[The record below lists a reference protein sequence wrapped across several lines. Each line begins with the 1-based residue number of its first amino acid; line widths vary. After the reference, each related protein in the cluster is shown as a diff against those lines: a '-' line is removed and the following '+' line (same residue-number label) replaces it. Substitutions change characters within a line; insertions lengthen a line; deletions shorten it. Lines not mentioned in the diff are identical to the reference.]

1 MIDFFKTLFSYW
13 QGLLIGVVVGAIIC
27 VLIGKW
33 IYQNKV
39 SGTIITV
46 AMCLVFG
53 FFGFLVQSWFFPNVI
68 TDPNHPDYN
77 IIYDPNVNSIDLNT
91 LASVNSNGGFDRNYI
106 EDKLKTADITEDK
119 FFNITLTEYAEIV
132 IYSFDTT
139 VEDTKFTY
147 NVLFNKIN
155 DGKSIV
161 FDGAFNVNYSIA
173 GTYLG
178 VDTKLKFNNN
188 MDLGNNFSP
197 LKTKISLDTTH
208 PDMFLYSNAGS
219 LFFCSSEIEKTGST
233 WIIMLAQTMKSAYKT
248 MQDGVGKFYLNN
260 FQQLGDLGIM
270 LYEEDIE
277 KQLNTFYTGVYKAV
291 KANNTSM
298 SAVNVTNSCAYY
310 NATEDK
316 FYNANLFLNVRYK
329 DYKDTSIFPEGGDL
343 NAGDEELK
351 DKVDKE
357 VIDYPT
363 SASVKFLLNPNG
375 NYNMT
380 NFNLAE
386 TPVTITL
393 KSDKDTYIL
402 NFNQN
407 SMFGSGLTRA
417 INYGTYTVTAT
428 SNVLQLGTLGT
439 LTVSKDTE
447 VVKFNYS
454 YEYGTILTTV
464 RLNPLSNLALEDL
477 DLETNPVTVTLN
489 NGTSSYNFVFNNKE
503 TINEPITQRLL
514 LGNYTWS
521 IQSSQLVFSTL
532 TGTLQVSTNSHSFVF
547 NYDYKTNVEYV
558 ITKGSFSSSE
568 DNTRN
573 LLEDKTIGV
582 KVDYSACNFDKAV
595 ARVELFHTI
604 GGHLYHYDLTSPT
617 GISEIIVDTTDYSVG
632 TYLNSEIACQI
643 KFTFTDG
650 TTVLTNVYSYQGATE
665 CYAGYFYTYTYK
677 VVVG

>member
-53 FFGFLVQSWFFPNVI
+53 FFGFLVQGWFFPNVI

-77 IIYDPNVNSIDLNT
+77 VIYDPNVNSIDLNT

-161 FDGAFNVNYSIA
+161 FDGAFNVNYSIV
-173 GTYLG
+173 GTFLG
-178 VDTKLKFNNN
+178 VDTKLQFNNN

-197 LKTKISLDTTH
+197 LKTKISIDTTH
-208 PDMFLYSNAGS
+208 PDMFLYSYAGS

-233 WIIMLAQTMKSAYKT
+233 WMIKLAQTMKSAYKT

-291 KANNTSM
+291 QANNTSM

-310 NATEDK
+310 NASEDK
-316 FYNANLFLNVRYK
+316 FYNANLYLNVRYK
-329 DYKDTSIFPEGGDL
+329 DYKDTSIFPEDTDI
-343 NAGDEELK
+343 NVGDEELK

-375 NYNMT
+375 NYNMN

-393 KSDKDTYIL
+393 KSDKDIYIL

-428 SNVLQLGTLGT
+428 SNVLQLGNLGT
-439 LTVSKDTE
+439 FTVSKETE
-447 VVKFNYS
+447 VVKFNYT

-514 LGNYTWS
+514 LGEYTYS
-521 IQSSQLVFSTL
+521 IQSEQLVFSATS
-532 TGTLQVSTNSHSFVF
+532 GIVKITNTVHSFVF
-547 NYDYKTNVEYV
+547 NYDYKTNIEYGLSASV
-558 ITKGSFSSSE
+558 SSTDKGSYSADTILFTVGKYDSVHLNFEIARFEVFDTIASSLHVYSSSS
-568 DNTRN
+568 NSFSYFPLANGMTM
-573 LLEDKTIGV
+573 
-582 KVDYSACNFDKAV
+582 
-595 ARVELFHTI
+595 
-604 GGHLYHYDLTSPT
+604 
-617 GISEIIVDTTDYSVG
+617 TDYLSC
-632 TYLNSEIACQI
+632 THYYQLKLILA
-643 KFTFTDG
+643 DG
-650 TTVLTNVYSYQGATE
+650 STILTNVVNVNFESINDGSIPRVDFVISVAQ
-665 CYAGYFYTYTYK
+665 
-677 VVVG
+677 